1 MATPLFKRPIPSRVG
16 QTARTFV
23 SSFRNGA
30 MVTDWVESAPRPL
43 IPSGCPGRVGEIV
56 DAMNRGA
63 GAVAAQRQTAWTPP
77 MAYEFMA
84 SRMSEE
90 QGEAYRVRCKTW
102 IDEHPLAV
110 PKRDKPVLSYDAEV
124 VAKYFSKL
132 TSAPETGELV
142 KMWRSAGLPEWRLQ
156 KMQEWHEKMDAS
168 ASTRQA
174 HIDAI
179 FGPEEVKKTKKVTKV
194 IKAVKKRA

>member
-1 MATPLFKRPIPSRVG
+1 MAAPLFKRPIPRMAHPTTLS
-16 QTARTFV
+16 FV

-30 MVTDWVESAPRPL
+30 MVTDWVASATQTL
-43 IPSGCPGRVGEIV
+43 IPSGCTGRVGEIV
-56 DAMNRGA
+56 DSMNRGA
-63 GAVAAQRQTAWTPP
+63 GVVAAQRQSPWTPP
-77 MAYEFMA
+77 IAYEFMA

-90 QGEAYRVRCKTW
+90 QGEAHRKRCKAW
-102 IDEHPLAV
+102 FDERPPAA
-110 PKRDKPVLSYDAEV
+110 PKRDKPVLSYNADIV
-124 VAKYFSKL
+124 TKYFSKL
-132 TSAPETGELV
+132 TSAPETTELV

-156 KMQEWHEKMDAS
+156 KMEEWHAKMDAS

-179 FGPEEVKKTKKVTKV
+179 FGPEEVKKTKKVAKV